1 MSKTKIIILV
11 HVVLTVLIIA
21 VFLPALKTDDSG
33 YKTKTAAVAPAQDAV
48 AEVAT
53 EDNAVIEEKV
63 QEASSAVDTAVA
75 DVTDVTAAT
84 ETAATEVQAVVESTA
99 DDVTAVVE
107 TAVTDAQVAVESTV
121 SEAATAVESTVADV
135 KETVT
140 PAAAA
145 SVEGLYSVV
154 DGNKLDANSYAGFKL
169 FRNWCARCHGT
180 YGQGMV
186 GPNLAD
192 SLKIISKEQFYSTVE
207 NGKVGQI
214 GSMPSWKANIQ
225 VMENRDQL
233 YAYLKARSDGA
244 IGVEKPKKQ

>member
-63 QEASSAVDTAVA
+63 QEASSAVDTTVA
-75 DVTDVTAAT
+75 DVTAAA
-84 ETAATEVQAVVESTA
+84 ETAATEVQAAVESTA

-214 GSMPSWKANIQ
+214 GSMPSWKANVQ